1 MEAHKI
7 KVMIADDHE
16 MFREMLVKELVE
28 NSIDVVG
35 QADNGQILIDLISEK
50 QPDIVLLDLRM
61 PVLDGHEVLKILA
74 KDFPNIR
81 TIVISNDYTDYYV
94 ANVII
99 NGAYAYIKKSSKVS
113 EVLDAIHSVHKD
125 GYYFNDVISKEI
137 IKELNSD
144 KKIYYLIQDKKFSER
159 EIEVIQ
165 ELCKDITVGQVA
177 ANLNITENT
186 VQYHKNNIKKK
197 TDSETIISLVRYAI
211 RQGIITNP

>member
-1 MEAHKI
+1 
-7 KVMIADDHE
+7 MIADDHE
-16 MFREMLVKELVE
+16 MFREMLAKELLE
-28 NSIDVVG
+28 NDIDVIG
-35 QADNGQILIDLISEK
+35 QADNGQTLIDLINET
-50 QPDIVLLDLRM
+50 QPDIILLDLRM
-61 PVLDGHEVLKILA
+61 PILDGHEVLKILA

-125 GYYFNDVISKEI
+125 GYYFNDVISKKI

-165 ELCKDITVGQVA
+165 ELCKDITAGQVA

>member
-1 MEAHKI
+1 MNSHKI

-16 MFREMLVKELVE
+16 MFREMLAKELLE
-28 NSIDVVG
+28 NDIDVIG
-35 QADNGQILIDLISEK
+35 QADNGQTLIDLINET
-50 QPDIVLLDLRM
+50 QPDIILLDLRM
-61 PVLDGHEVLKILA
+61 PILDGHEVLKILA

-125 GYYFNDVISKEI
+125 GYYFNDVISKKVI
-137 IKELNSD
+137 RELNSD

-165 ELCKDITVGQVA
+165 ELCKDITAGQVA

>member
-1 MEAHKI
+1 MNSHKI

-16 MFREMLVKELVE
+16 MFREMLAKELLE
-28 NSIDVVG
+28 NDIDVIG
-35 QADNGQILIDLISEK
+35 QADNGQTLIDLINET
-50 QPDIVLLDLRM
+50 QPDIILLDLRM
-61 PVLDGHEVLKILA
+61 PILDGHEVLKILA

-125 GYYFNDVISKEI
+125 GYYFNDVISKKI

-165 ELCKDITVGQVA
+165 ELCKDITAGQVA